1 MGLALR
7 GCLAL
12 VLGATAERRNL
23 LSRVSRG
30 WFLVQDR
37 QNLVVVTMLFMT
49 HNNPAATA
57 RRR

>member
-1 MGLALR
+1 
-7 GCLAL
+7 